1 MPGSFYGRTF
11 GVCRVDVALDAS
23 GNGSVSVTWLSAVG
37 ATFIAPPAAF
47 AVPYEGDDGT
57 LALSSV
63 TATGATLTVTSSR
76 VRSVTAPFTILVAE
90 KT

>member
-11 GVCRVDVALDAS
+11 GVGRVSVALDSS
-23 GNGSVSVTWLSAVG
+23 GNGSIAVTWATDCA

-57 LALSSV
+57 LVLSSI
-63 TATGATLTVTSSR
+63 TATGATLTVTGSR
-76 VRSVTAPFTILVAE
+76 VRSVTAPFTVLVAE